1 MTKAKAIG
9 EIRQRGERDL
19 SISDGAWRLLCRI
32 CSHMY
37 VNPKVT
43 LEDTFPLPWSKVA
56 LWCGLNDDKSAA
68 RRIAELVDRNYLKCD
83 GLQGS
88 PPINHFFLVSNCP
101 EKGAIDCPEKG
112 AIDCPSRGAINC
124 PSRGA
129 LHKSNSFQEERFKER
144 GEELGGSA
152 ATKRKGGNGSL
163 RSKETKG
170 DGLAASPKKLTAA
183 EITEECARLRREI
196 ESR

>member
-1 MTKAKAIG
+1 MKDHRIIKLRNKA
-9 EIRQRGERDL
+9 ERDL
-19 SISDGAWRLLCRI
+19 AISDGALRLLLRI
-32 CSHMY
+32 CSF
-37 VNPKVT
+37 VFVDPRRKAD
-43 LEDTFPLPWSKVA
+43 EPFPLPWSQA
-56 LWCGLNDDKSAA
+56 AIWCGLDDQKSAY
-68 RRIAELVDRNYLKCD
+68 RRIAELTDEKYLTR
-83 GLQGS
+83 GELRGS
-88 PPINHFFLVSNCP
+88 PPIQYFFLAFNSP
-101 EKGAIDCPEKG
+101 EKGGIKSPARG
-112 AIDCPSRGAINC
+112 GNVTPSRGGINS
-124 PSRGA
+124 PMRGGH
-129 LHKSNSFQEERFKER
+129 LISNSFQEERFKER

>member
-9 EIRQRGERDL
+9 AIRQRGERDL

-32 CSHMY
+32 CSHIY

-83 GLQGS
+83 GLRGC

-101 EKGAIDCPEKG
+101 EKGAIKSPARGANDCP
-112 AIDCPSRGAINC
+112 ARGAHHI
-124 PSRGA
+124 
-129 LHKSNSFQEERFKER
+129 SNSFQEERFKER